1 MAFFGLFGNGP
12 YMAWA
17 KRIPLTKKESYW
29 FRNATYQVVASQHGL
44 PMMQL
49 DLDFQR
55 LDGKGFPTTP
65 LRQMFQTNPLSP
77 VYRDW
82 AKSTANPDMT
92 VAVLMD
98 RSGSMAGSFRDGH
111 VYSVCANILFYLQAA
126 GVGYDLVFYDDRVTH
141 YGHVKDDSSLRQAI
155 MQNGPRGGTRVTQA
169 LRETIANY
177 RTKKGIYIIVVT
189 DGEFQDKLDVQNFV
203 IKELCP
209 LITPENP
216 YAARLHFVGAGEG
229 VDREFLEQLEA
240 TAAGQGVQLVSAHH
254 HAHLSHS
261 HDSILDELDRAFIGA
276 GDGFSVQEVGTGSPM
291 VTRIGNVQARK
302 WIDGSQATFSFMP
315 RHALV
320 GMEFRQ
326 DHGPLLDV
334 QINIPLIEPYP
345 EFSQEIKVPMPKISV
360 PVAAGG
366 GGSWKDLFLWTG
378 RTPEEKAAREA
389 LQQRAKQVHAEEM
402 ERQSADLI
410 ELSKGGIPVEARKR
424 LAELGNSADE
434 SGFTFTSNLAPDEIA
449 LLRRCGFKV
458 RGLVTGSSMYHVGV
472 SHASK
477 FNDCEVKE
485 LAQAYDRAT
494 ELALSRM
501 EQELA
506 LLGAHGAVGVRLEL
520 VRHEWSDKTI
530 EVQAFGTAVEGPGP
544 APARPFLCDL
554 SGQEWFAL
562 YRAGYE
568 PVALVYGH
576 CSWFIL
582 TTYAD
587 EMLKRSW
594 NNIELTHWGEA
605 LTHARNIAMDSV
617 RRQTKAAGGIGV
629 TGVHVKR
636 RLDEMRLYGP
646 GEDPVYER
654 EHHNLVISVIG
665 TAIRER
671 PGAPREVAA
680 TRHVLS
686 LRDGRL
692 KPIVVRQQADLTV
705 V

>member
-1 MAFFGLFGNGP
+1 MPFFGLFGNGP

-17 KRIPLTKKESYW
+17 KRIPMSKQESYY
-29 FRNATYQVVASQHGL
+29 FRNATYQVVASQNGL
-44 PMMQL
+44 PMVQL
-49 DLDFQR
+49 DLDYQR
-55 LDGKGFPTTP
+55 LDGTGRPTTP
-65 LRQMFQTNPLSP
+65 LRQMYAMNALSP

-82 AKSTANPDMT
+82 AKSTANPDMS

-98 RSGSMAGSFRDGH
+98 RSGSMASSFNDGH
-111 VYSVCANILFYLQAA
+111 VYNVCANILFYLQAA

-141 YGHVKDDSSLRQAI
+141 YGHVTNDNDLRKAI
-155 MQNGPRGGTRVTQA
+155 MNNGPRGGTRVTQA
-169 LRETIANY
+169 LRETLSNY
-177 RTKKGIYIIVVT
+177 RKKKGIYIIVVT

-203 IKELCP
+203 LKELCP
-209 LITPENP
+209 LITQENP
-216 YAARLHFVGAGEG
+216 YAVRLHFVGAGEG
-229 VDREFLEQLEA
+229 VDREFLEQIEA
-240 TAAGQGVQLVSAHH
+240 TAAGQGVQMVTAHH

-261 HDSILDELDRAFIGA
+261 HDSILDELDRSFIGA
-276 GDGFSVQEVGTGSPM
+276 GNGFSIQELTSDTPM
-291 VTRIGNVQARK
+291 ITRIGQVTARQ
-302 WIDGSQATFSFMP
+302 WVDGSSAKFSFMP

-326 DHGPLLDV
+326 DHGPLLDL
-334 QINIPLIEPYP
+334 QINVPLIQPYP
-345 EFSQEIKVPMPKISV
+345 EIIQEVRIPMPKVSV
-360 PVAAGG
+360 PASGTSTS
-366 GGSWKDLFLWTG
+366 SWKDLFLWTG

-389 LQQRAKQVHAEEM
+389 LNNRAKVVHAEEM
-402 ERQSADLI
+402 QRQAEDLI
-410 ELSKGGIPVEARKR
+410 ELSKGGIPVEAQKR
-424 LAELGNSADE
+424 LKELGKSADAE
-434 SGFTFTSNLAPDEIA
+434 GFTFTSNLAPDEIA
-449 LLRRCGFKV
+449 LLRKGGMKV

-485 LAQAYDRAT
+485 LAAAYDKAT

-501 EQELA
+501 EQELI
-506 LLGAHGAVGVRLEL
+506 LLGAHGAVGVRLQL

-530 EVQAFGTAVEGPGP
+530 EVQAIGTAVEGPGP
-544 APARPFLCDL
+544 MPMRPFLCDL

-562 YRAGYE
+562 HRAGYE

-582 TTYAD
+582 TTAAD

-594 NNIELTHWGEA
+594 NNVELTHWGEA

-629 TGVHVKR
+629 TGVHVQR

-671 PGAPREVAA
+671 PGAPREVAQ
-680 TRHVLS
+680 TKYVIS

-692 KPIVVRQQADLTV
+692 KPIVIRQQADLTV